1 MQLSFRY
8 LLIYFTFLGVSL
20 LLSACDAGRSEV
32 VYLAEDLYLLPASKT
47 EKGCTMYHPHSNSG
61 KPVLQVIYF
70 MLKDGS
76 VTTASDP
83 DNSQE

>member
-8 LLIYFTFLGVSL
+8 LLKHLTFLGVSL

-32 VYLAEDLYLLPASKT
+32 VYLTDDLYLLPATKT
-47 EKGCTMYHPHSNSG
+47 EKGCTMYHPHSKSG
-61 KPVLQVIYF
+61 KPVYQVIYF
-70 MLKDGS
+70 RLKDGS

-83 DNSQE
+83 DNCR